1 MQAKETMKR
10 VSWGL
15 YTTVGNQIPIPLKS
29 LDVSACIIHNVAE
42 VTLTQ
47 VYQNKSATL
56 LECEFFFPISPEACF
71 NSFEARF
78 GHAVLKGI
86 IKEKEQARE
95 EYKEALEKGHM
106 TAYSEINAD
115 TSDIMKVLIGN
126 IPPKTEVSIT
136 YSYIHKLD
144 IALNKF
150 WCFRLFSTITPRY
163 NGDIASYLDHDLEI
177 LSRYPTISPESS
189 EAYPWTIKVE
199 LQSPSPIKFLECPS
213 HEVIKTFGNENHTCT
228 IELYPENIY
237 RPNKDFVL
245 LFKNGRENML
255 DYVMTPFDDGY
266 CAMVTMVADFKQELL
281 EKEVY
286 AKFSE
291 KLEYAKALKE
301 LKEEDPM
308 SQQDSEDG
316 DDESPPSLDVVRG
329 EYIFLLD
336 RSGSMKGDRISMAR
350 NALLLFLK
358 SLPADSYFNIVSFG
372 TDYIPL
378 FGSSVAYSKDSLRN
392 AAKMVSKFDANM
404 GGTHI
409 YNPLREVLEAPIKKG
424 YPRFVFL
431 LTDGDV
437 SNTQQVLLL
446 VSHNSNRAKV
456 FTIGVG
462 SGCSPELVTKA
473 AHYGRGKHEFVADE
487 KDIYERVINLLN
499 ASLSPCFSDLTL
511 HSENFDALIKGV
523 SPNPMTIL
531 SFMEGEPLTLFL
543 FIREAAFENQN
554 HKGKM
559 KLELQTYDS
568 QAHKRRSL
576 NITLD
581 VKNAIDNDALPK
593 LALHDM
599 MRRLD
604 AEKNELV
611 GDERSVMWL
620 DKEEITSNLIEMS
633 ILYGILCKETAFSC
647 ELTEVYDFKQNLK
660 RTKVIVPSVLSQ
672 DYLYKKSQIHEPQYR
687 ALTAKTGKHGSAKVI
702 YEKIRPDGGKIKA
715 SEFEEFDSKRNYDDE
730 DELDGFDQSP
740 LYLRAIMKQNLDGCF
755 EASDKGLRSLIF
767 NSFDLPSVPGNLEI
781 MGEENTWMTIL
792 VLVWLEFVCAENKK
806 AWRLVYQK
814 GCDWL
819 KKKSVDIEKVKD
831 LAKNIIKA

>member
-1 MQAKETMKR
+1 MQAKETTKR
-10 VSWGL
+10 TSWGL
-15 YTTVGNQIPIPLKS
+15 YTTVGNKIPIPLKS

-78 GHAVLKGI
+78 GNAVLKGI

-136 YSYIHKLD
+136 YSYIQKLD

-177 LSRYPTISPESS
+177 LSRYPTISPDSC
-189 EAYPWTIKVE
+189 EAYPWNIKIE
-199 LQSPSPIKFLECPS
+199 LQSPSPIKFLACPS
-213 HEVIKTFGNENHTCT
+213 HEVIKIFGNENHTCT
-228 IELYPENIY
+228 VTFHPNGIY
-237 RPNKDFVL
+237 KPNKDFVL
-245 LFKNGRENML
+245 LFSNGRENML

-266 CAMVTMVADFKQELL
+266 CAMVTMVADFKQELS

-286 AKFSE
+286 VKFSE
-291 KLEYAKALKE
+291 KLELAKALKE
-301 LKEEDPM
+301 LNEIDPM
-308 SQQDSEDG
+308 FQQDNE
-316 DDESPPSLDVVRG
+316 DDESSPSLDAVRG

-372 TDYIPL
+372 TDYVPL

-392 AAKMVSKFDANM
+392 AAKMVAKFDSNM

-409 YNPLREVLEAPIKKG
+409 YNPLQEVLEAPLKKG

-446 VSHNSNRAKV
+446 VSHNSHRAKV

-462 SGCSPELVTKA
+462 SGCSPELITKA

-487 KDIYERVINLLN
+487 KDIYEKVINLLN

-511 HSENFDALIKGV
+511 HAENFDALVKGV
-523 SPNPMTIL
+523 SPNPQRIL
-531 SFMEGEPLTLFL
+531 SFMEGEPLTLFF
-543 FIREAAFENQN
+543 FIREAAFENQE
-554 HKGKM
+554 GKM
-559 KLELQTYDS
+559 KLELQMYDS
-568 QAHKRRSL
+568 HARKRRSL
-576 NITLD
+576 NVVLD
-581 VKNAIDNDALPK
+581 VKNAIDHDALPK

-604 AEKNELV
+604 AEKNELI
-611 GDERSVMWL
+611 GDEKSVMWL

-647 ELTEVYDFKQNLK
+647 ELTEIFDVKQNLK

-672 DYLYKKSQIHEPQYR
+672 DYLYKKSQVHEPQYR

-702 YEKIRPDGGKIKA
+702 YEKMRPDGGKLRA
-715 SEFEEFDSKRNYDDE
+715 SEFEESDSKKTNNEDDF
-730 DELDGFDQSP
+730 DGFDQAP

-755 EASDKGLRSLIF
+755 DASDKELQTLVLNSSNLPPMPEGLQA
-767 NSFDLPSVPGNLEI
+767 VEQ
-781 MGEENTWMTIL
+781 ENIWMTIL
-792 VLVWLEFVCAENKK
+792 VLVWLEVVCAENKK

-819 KKKSVDIEKVKD
+819 KTRNVVNLEKVKD
-831 LAKNIIKA
+831 LAKNIIKPL